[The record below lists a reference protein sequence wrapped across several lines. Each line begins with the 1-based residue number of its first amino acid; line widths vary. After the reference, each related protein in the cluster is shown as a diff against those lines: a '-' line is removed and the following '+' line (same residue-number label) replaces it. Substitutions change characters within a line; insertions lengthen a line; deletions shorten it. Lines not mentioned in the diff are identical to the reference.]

1 MSVPSENIT
10 QRPFEEILPEAF
22 LSYSKFV
29 ALHRAIPDVRDG
41 LKPVHRRIL
50 FSMNELG
57 MHPDK
62 PYSKAARLVGD
73 CMAKYH
79 PHGDSSIYESAVRMS
94 QPWASRYPFVDGHG
108 NFGSIDGDSA
118 AAMRYTEMRMS
129 PLALLMVQDIDKS
142 TVAFKSNYDEKLKEP
157 IVLPSPIPN
166 ILLNGGSGIAVGM
179 ASNMP
184 PHNLKEVI
192 EGVLLQIDNPKVT
205 VSELMQK
212 IPGPDFPTGGFIIG
226 TVGIEEAYTTG
237 RGKIKIRAKAVIE
250 AFRNGKSLIVVTEM
264 PYGLSKSTLA
274 SKIEQLAE
282 DKIGGI
288 VEVRDE
294 SDREGI
300 RLVVECRKDADAQL
314 ILKQLYKETELQK
327 TFGIINL
334 VISPK
339 GTPEVMGLKQIN
351 AAFIEHR
358 KQVVTRRT
366 KYELAK
372 AKARAHILEAIVVA
386 INNLDEVI
394 SIIRASK
401 NPPQAKLRLM
411 ERFDFSEIQA
421 QAILDMKLQHLT
433 NLELNGIKLEYEEIL
448 KLIAALEE
456 ILADISKVYAIIK
469 NELKE
474 IVSKYS
480 DDRRTKILSNEAA
493 DATDM
498 AIFDDPEKQIE
509 VFLTAQSF
517 IKQMPAQSRKNPKL
531 SFKDGDYVAGRVTC
545 SSKDTLFLFSDK
557 GKSYP
562 ISAKLLAEGSG
573 KDRGVSVRS
582 FVQIS
587 EGEQIISIVPV
598 KDFEVDNHFLFVTR
612 GGQIMRTPVT
622 DFISARSSEAM
633 TLKEGDA
640 LVRVFRTNGE
650 NELIIATAQGQ
661 CIRFPENEVTPMG
674 RKSRGVKGIALNSKD
689 FVRDALV
696 LESTDQDIIM
706 VTERGYVKRSS
717 LDEYKPQCR
726 AGKGIAIGKIE
737 INKTG
742 LLAGILMVREST
754 ISFIQKSGTVTV
766 IKIGELKLENRVKPG
781 VPMIDVIFDDYVV
794 KGI

>member
-62 PYSKAARLVGD
+62 PYSKAARLIGD

-129 PLALLMVQDIDKS
+129 PLALLMVQDIEKN
-142 TVAFKSNYDEKLKEP
+142 TIAFKPNYDEKLKEP

-205 VSELMQK
+205 VGELMQK

-226 TVGIEEAYTTG
+226 TAGIEEAYNTG
-237 RGKIKIRAKAVIE
+237 RGKIIIRAKAVLE
-250 AFRNGKSLIVVTEM
+250 ASRNGKSLIVVTEM

-282 DKIGGI
+282 DKISGI
-288 VEVRDE
+288 AEVRDE

-334 VISPK
+334 VISTK
-339 GTPEVMGLKQIN
+339 GTPEVMGLKQII

-386 INNLDEVI
+386 INKLDEVI
-394 SIIRASK
+394 AIIRASK
-401 NPPQAKLRLM
+401 NPAQAKLRLM
-411 ERFDFSEIQA
+411 ERFDFTEIQA

-433 NLELNGIKLEYEEIL
+433 NLELEGIKQEYEAIL
-448 KLIAALEE
+448 KLIASLEE

-474 IVSKYS
+474 ISSKYS
-480 DDRRTKILSNEAA
+480 DDRRTKLLSSEAA
-493 DATDM
+493 AATDM
-498 AIFDDPEKQIE
+498 TIFEDPEKPIV
-509 VFLTAQSF
+509 VFMTDQNF
-517 IKQMPAQSRKNPKL
+517 IKQMPTQSRKIPNL
-531 SFKDGDYVAGRVTC
+531 SSKDGDYVSSRVTC
-545 SSKDTLFLFSDK
+545 SSRDTLFLFSDQ
-557 GKSYP
+557 GKAYP
-562 ISAKLLAEGSG
+562 LSAKLLSEGSG
-573 KDRGVSVRS
+573 KDHGVSVRS
-582 FVQIS
+582 FVQIP
-587 EGEQIISIVPV
+587 EGERIIDLVPV
-598 KDFEVDNHFLFVTR
+598 KDFEANNHFLFVTR
-612 GGQIMRTPVT
+612 GGQVMRTPVT
-622 DFISARSSEAM
+622 DYINARSSEAM
-633 TLKEGDA
+633 TIKEGDA
-640 LVRVFRTNGE
+640 LVRVFRTKGKN
-650 NELIIATAQGQ
+650 NLIIATAQGQ
-661 CIRFPENEVTPMG
+661 FIRFPESEISPMG
-674 RKSRGVKGIALNSKD
+674 RKSRGVKGITLASKD

-696 LESTDQDIIM
+696 LESIDQDIIIA
-706 VTERGYVKRSS
+706 TERGYVKRSS
-717 LDEYKPQCR
+717 LDEFKPQGR
-726 AGKGIAIGKIE
+726 AGKGIAFGKIE

-742 LLAGILMVREST
+742 LLAGIHMVREST

-766 IKIGELKLENRVKPG
+766 VKLGDLQLENRAKPG
-781 VPMIDVIFDDYVV
+781 VPMVGVLFDDYVV
-794 KGI
+794 KSI